1 MKIILMHDVGGVGKR
16 HEVKDVSDGY
26 ALNFLIPRGLA
37 EQATKEKLA
46 AHEKHVAED
55 TAKKAKEGEALKAAV
70 KSLNGA
76 RIQLTVRATEKG
88 GLFKTIGPQEIAR
101 ALREQKSVSISP
113 DAVHPLGAIKTIGD
127 HLIKIGVGDAES
139 EIVLKIVAA

>member
-1 MKIILMHDVGGVGKR
+1 MKIILLQDVGGVGKR
-16 HEVKDVSDGY
+16 HEIKDVADGY

-55 TAKKAKEGEALKAAV
+55 AAKKAKEGEARKALV
-70 KSLNGA
+70 KSINGV
-76 RIQLTVRATEKG
+76 RIQLSVRATEKG
-88 GLFKTIGPQEIAR
+88 GLFKTIGPNEIAA
-101 ALREQKSVSISP
+101 ALQEQKSVSLSP
-113 DAVHPLGAIKTIGD
+113 DAIHPLGAIKTIGD
-127 HLIKIGVGDAES
+127 HLIKIGAGGAES